1 MVAAGAHGHV
11 NPNLPVIAE
20 LVARG
25 HRVRYAV
32 PEPFVE
38 AAAATGATP
47 LVTTSVLPGTPGG
60 PERWPDDPVAGME
73 LFLDEAVHVLP
84 QLVAALDDDR
94 PDLLLADI
102 GGYPARVLA
111 HRWDVPLLQ
120 LSPAMV
126 AWEGYEADNPE
137 VVALLHDDP
146 RGVAYLRRF
155 ADWLAAERIDLD
167 PETFVG
173 RPPRS
178 VVLIPRVLQ
187 PHADRVD
194 EATYTFVGPCLDA
207 RPHQGDWPAPD
218 RPLVLVSMGSAYT
231 ADADFYRTCATAFG
245 DGTRRVVLALGGH
258 LDPAD
263 LGELPDGVEAHP
275 WVPQLAVLR
284 RASLFVTHAGM
295 GGCSEGL
302 ATGVPM
308 IAVPRAV
315 DQFSNAAALAA
326 AGVGVVV
333 DAEEVSVDALRR
345 AATALDDDEVRRRC
359 AAAAAELGAA
369 GGAAR
374 AAEVAC
380 GLVGTDP
387 VCRADEDS
395 RGEAT

>member
-1 MVAAGAHGHV
+1 MHIVMVAAGAHGHV

-32 PEPFVE
+32 PEPFLE
-38 AAAATGATP
+38 AAASTGATP

-60 PERWPDDPVAGME
+60 PERWPEDPIEGMSS
-73 LFLDEAVHVLP
+73 FLDEAVHVTP

-111 HRWDVPLLQ
+111 CRWGLPLVQ

-137 VVALLHDDP
+137 VVAMLHDDP
-146 RGVAYLRRF
+146 RGAAYLRRF
-155 ADWLAAERIDLD
+155 GEWLAAEGVDLD

-178 VVLIPRVLQ
+178 VVLIPRALQ

-194 EATYTFVGPCLDA
+194 PGVYTFVGPCLDA
-207 RPHQGDWPAPD
+207 RGHQGEWPEPD

-231 ADADFYRTCATAFG
+231 ADPGFYRACAAAFG
-245 DGTRRVVLALGGH
+245 DGGRRVVLALGGH
-258 LDPAD
+258 LDPAE
-263 LGELPDGVEAHP
+263 LGELPEGVEAHA

-315 DQFSNAAALAA
+315 DQFSNAAMLAA
-326 AGVGVVV
+326 AGVGLVL
-333 DAEEVSVDALRR
+333 DAEEVTVERLRR
-345 AATALDDDEVRRRC
+345 AASSLDDEEVRRRC
-359 AAAAAELGAA
+359 AAAADELAAA
-369 GGAAR
+369 GGASR
-374 AAEVAC
+374 AADVI
-380 GLVGTDP
+380 
-387 VCRADEDS
+387 
-395 RGEAT
+395 EAAGAP